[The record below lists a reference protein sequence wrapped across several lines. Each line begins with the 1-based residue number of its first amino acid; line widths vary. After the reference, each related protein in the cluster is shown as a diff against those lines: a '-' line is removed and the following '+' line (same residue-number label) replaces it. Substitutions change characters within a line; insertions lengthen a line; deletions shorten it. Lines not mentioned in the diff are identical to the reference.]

1 MKMRNILFSVLF
13 LGFFANSQTFNQDY
27 ANVSNMVS
35 QTNINTY
42 LQEFE
47 ALGVKTTGST
57 ANNNAYTWLRN
68 KYLSFGY
75 SEAEITKD
83 TFTYGGQ
90 STSNIIVTKT
100 GTKYPNIYVIV
111 CGHYDTITGTG
122 TNDNGSGV
130 SVILELARLLKN
142 VPTEYS
148 IKFINFSGEEQGLLG
163 SQHYVNSV
171 VNATSPKMSIR
182 LVLNIDEVGGIKGQ
196 TNDTITCERDENT
209 SPSSNNSAS
218 NTFTQQLINCVTLY
232 SPLKTNLSYAY
243 ASDYMPFQANGEI
256 ITGLFEY
263 NETPYAHTVN
273 DKYSN
278 LDPPY
283 IYNIAKAT
291 TGAVQ
296 HFAIA
301 SQMLSLDTAKE
312 AFTGFRISP
321 NPAKDYIQLEFS
333 NSKNQ
338 KFSFTITSP
347 EGKTVSQTENQIR
360 IDISKLPKGVYLGTF
375 KIEGQKITKKIIVD

>member
-1 MKMRNILFSVLF
+1 MKNLLFSVLF
-13 LGFFANSQTFNQDY
+13 LGFFANSQTFNHDY
-27 ANVSNMVS
+27 ANVSNLVS

-57 ANNNAYTWLRN
+57 ANNNAYTWLKN

-83 TFTYGGQ
+83 TFTYNGQ

-100 GTKYPNIYVIV
+100 GTKYPNTYVIV
-111 CGHYDTITGTG
+111 CGHYDTITGPG

-209 SPSSNNSAS
+209 NPSSNNSAS
-218 NTFTQQLINCVTLY
+218 NTFTQQLISCVTLY

-278 LDPPY
+278 LDPVY

-301 SQMLSLDTAKE
+301 SQMLSTDTAKE
-312 AFTGFRISP
+312 TLAGFTVSP
-321 NPAKDYIQLEFS
+321 NPAKDYLQLEIP
-333 NSKNQ
+333 NNKNQ

-360 IDISKLPKGVYLGTF
+360 IDISNLPKGVYLGTF
-375 KIEGQKITKKIIVD
+375 KIEDQQITKKIIVD

>member
-1 MKMRNILFSVLF
+1 MKNLLFSILF

-27 ANVSNMVS
+27 ANVSNLVS
-35 QTNINTY
+35 QANINTY

-57 ANNNAYTWLRN
+57 ANNNAYNWLKN

-75 SEAEITKD
+75 SEAEITRD
-83 TFTYGGQ
+83 NFTYNGNT
-90 STSNIIVTKT
+90 TSNIIVTKT
-100 GTKYPNIYVIV
+100 GTKYPNTYLIV

-130 SVILELARLLKN
+130 SVILEVARLLKN

-163 SQHYVNSV
+163 SQHYVTSV
-171 VNATSPKMSIR
+171 VNATNPKMNIR

-196 TNDTITCERDENT
+196 TNNTITCERDESNT
-209 SPSSNNSAS
+209 PSANNAAS
-218 NTFTQQLINCVTLY
+218 NTFTQQLMNCVTLY
-232 SPLKTNLSYAY
+232 STLFTNLSYAY

-263 NETPYAHTVN
+263 NETPYAHTAN
-273 DKYSN
+273 DTYAN
-278 LDPPY
+278 LDSVY
-283 IYNIAKAT
+283 IYKIAKAT

-296 HFAIA
+296 HFAVA
-301 SQMLSLDTAKE
+301 SQTLNIGESKDLSAS
-312 AFTGFRISP
+312 FSIYP
-321 NPAKDYIQLEFS
+321 NPAKDYLQLEFS
-333 NSKNQ
+333 NIKNQ
-338 KFSFTITSP
+338 KFSFILTSL
-347 EGKTVSQTENQIR
+347 EGKTISQTENQTR
-360 IDISKLPKGVYLGTF
+360 IDISSLSKGVYLGTL
-375 KIEGQKITKKIIVD
+375 KVGDQVITKKIIVE